1 MDRRYFLEGGLGLS
15 AALAVGVAGCGGVP
29 ERRRSG
35 AAATES
41 RLIVVFLRGAVDGL
55 SVVVPHGERDYYA
68 MRPTIAIAPPGKPN
82 GAIDLDRSFGMHPA
96 LQKLAPLWEQKK
108 LAFVHASGSPD
119 PSRSHFDA
127 QEFMETG
134 TPGKRNTID
143 GWLNRLL
150 VPLPGERAITQ
161 AVSVGDTT
169 PRILTGGTPVATLP
183 VGRDAGK
190 AIVLD
195 QPQWR
200 QAFDKLYAGR
210 DALSVAYRTGVAAH
224 QELVADLTAQ
234 DANSAMGAP
243 AATGF
248 ALDAA
253 HLAWVMRRDARIRVG
268 FIALGGWDTHAA
280 QGGASGQL
288 ANRLRGLA
296 DGLATLAVELG
307 PAFKDTVVAVVSE
320 FGRTCRENGNG
331 GTDHGHGNAIWL
343 LGGSVRGGTLYGE
356 WPGLSSKEMYEGR
369 DLAVTTDFRSVF
381 AHICTHHLGV
391 ADTAMDGV
399 FPGFVPPPS
408 KRLRFLAG

>member
-1 MDRRYFLEGGLGLS
+1 MNRRDFLGGGVGLS
-15 AALAVGVAGCGGVP
+15 AAWSVGLSGCVGAP
-29 ERRRSG
+29 DRRRSG

-96 LQKLAPLWEQKK
+96 LQKLLPLWEQKK
-108 LAFVHASGSPD
+108 LAFVLASGSPD

-134 TPGKRNTID
+134 TPGRKTTVD

-150 VPLPGERAITQ
+150 GPLPGERAITQ

-169 PRILTGGTPVATLP
+169 PRILSGATPVATLP

-190 AIVLD
+190 AIALD

-210 DALSVAYRTGVAAH
+210 DTLSVAYRTGVAAH

-234 DANSAMGAP
+234 DANAGMGAP
-243 AATGF
+243 AAAGF

-253 HLAWVMRRDARIRVG
+253 HLAWVMRRDARIRIG

-288 ANRLRGLA
+288 ANRLRGLS

-343 LGGSVRGGTLYGE
+343 LGGAVRGGMLYGE
-356 WPGLSSKEMYEGR
+356 WPGLSSKDLYEGR

-381 AHICTHHLGV
+381 AHLCTHHLGV
-391 ADTAMDGV
+391 ADAAMGGI
-399 FPGFVPPPS
+399 FSGFAAPPS
-408 KRLRFLAG
+408 NRLHFLAA